1 MRLNFLLRP
10 VIYLAGR
17 VPPARKVFM
26 HRWFAMPPL
35 PEEVEAFHDACPDV
49 SEFIKSASDGK
60 VTISIISN
68 RPWLAKR
75 VRKGLSDVPVDI
87 VDGRGFSSFSALC
100 NSVLKASPD
109 TTHIIIGDKCFP
121 RVHDLA
127 QINLKLSQGYGLV
140 GAYRFGCFAIHP
152 FTLNVVGFFDE
163 LFLGGGHED
172 SDFVYRCLEKDVA
185 VFTAEAVRYFPL
197 PSSWISLE
205 ARKWFDA
212 KWDHDTPGKKTRLL
226 PDHLSASPLYPTSTH
241 LILKTAEESR
251 FANDKRP

>member
-1 MRLNFLLRP
+1 MTLNFLLRP

-35 PEEVEAFHDACPDV
+35 PEEVAAFHYECPDV
-49 SEFIKSASDGK
+49 SEFIKSVSDGK
-60 VTISIISN
+60 VTINIISN

-75 VRKGLSDVPVDI
+75 VRKGLSDVPVNI
-87 VDGRGFSSFSALC
+87 VDGRGFPSFSALC
-100 NSVLKASPD
+100 NSVLKASPG

-127 QINLKLSQGYGLV
+127 QINLRLSQGYGLV

-152 FTLNVVGFFDE
+152 CTLSVVGFFDE

-172 SDFVYRCLEKDVA
+172 SDFVYRCLEKDIA
-185 VFTAEAVRYFPL
+185 VFTAEAIRYFPL
-197 PSSWISLE
+197 PSSWKSLE
-205 ARKWFDA
+205 ARKRFDT
-212 KWDHDTPGKKTRLL
+212 KWDHATPGIRTRLL
-226 PDHLSASPLYPTSTH
+226 PDDTSANPLRSTNPDWK
-241 LILKTAEESR
+241 LRKAVASR
-251 FANDKRP
+251 FANNNAP